1 MQIVERIRT
10 CIQEGQFK
18 EGDPLPSEREL
29 AQLFDVSRVPV
40 REALKILAFMGVIEY
55 VKGKGS
61 FVKRLSMSNMLENID
76 FLLMSPLHTMVD
88 LFEAREAI
96 ELQATRLAA
105 QRRSEEDIYAIKAV
119 IAEMESNIKMGI
131 DVYDASMKFHSAI
144 IAASHNT
151 VLVKIN
157 EFLADC

>member
-1 MQIVERIRT
+1 M
-10 CIQEGQFK
+10 
-18 EGDPLPSEREL
+18 PSEREL